1 MEQKIHHNMDQS
13 ALLSETYMIQ
23 HKADRF
29 VLDFKGMNI
38 QHLDPADQIAVVINH
53 KTVMLDPWKMKEFVE
68 SAQDNLKKYEEKF
81 GKIKVPEPIEKERK
95 ETKKKKKESGK
106 SKDKTAPAVD
116 TIHHKQSYFG

>member
-1 MEQKIHHNMDQS
+1 MDQN
-13 ALLSETYMIQ
+13 ALLGETYMIQ

-81 GKIKVPEPIEKERK
+81 GKIKVPEFIEKERK
-95 ETKKKKKESGK
+95 DTKKKKKESGK
-106 SKDKTAPAVD
+106 SKSKDDSVVD
-116 TIHHKQSYFG
+116 TIRQRQSYVG